1 MGTLEQSGAKRPV
14 ASEQLL
20 VKANARTPAQSIAG
34 ADVREPAGPYENP
47 YRYAGSRQRLRARVP
62 PAEG

>member
-1 MGTLEQSGAKRPV
+1 MGTLERSGANRPV

-20 VKANARTPAQSIAG
+20 VKANARTPVQSIAG
-34 ADVREPAGPYENP
+34 AGVREPAGPHENP
-47 YRYAGSRQRLRARVP
+47 YRYVGSQLPARVP